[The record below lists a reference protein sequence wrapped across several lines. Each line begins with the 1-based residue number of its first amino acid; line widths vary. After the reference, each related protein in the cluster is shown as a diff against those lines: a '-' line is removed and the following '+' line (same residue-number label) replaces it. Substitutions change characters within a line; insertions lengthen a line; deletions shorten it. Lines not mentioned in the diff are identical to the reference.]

1 VTDVRLLRIARKDVM
16 DAVRG
21 RQAHLLVALFGLLGA
36 FFGYTAGRSVGGNL
50 PSLLVFL
57 VPLTGIAL
65 AQHAIVG
72 KRESGELTVLLG
84 LPFSR
89 RDVVT
94 GTYLGRV
101 SLVAAAVAS
110 AYAAA
115 VTVGVLS
122 GGSPDAGAIGSGSVV
137 LLVVAMVFVSV
148 ALGISTLLESTTTA
162 SAGAFVSYLGLVL
175 PAWQNVPDAV
185 LYAANGF
192 EAPGAMPE
200 WATVFDQFAPFIALR
215 NAASPVAGDL
225 VSGLSPVP
233 GAVPPDAPVYMQ
245 PWFGAAVLV
254 GWIVVPVA
262 IGYRRFERSDL

>member
-1 VTDVRLLRIARKDVM
+1 M

-21 RQAHLLVALFGLLGA
+21 RQAHLLVALFGLFGA
-36 FFGYTAGRSVGGNL
+36 FFGYVTGRSVGEDL

-57 VPLTGIAL
+57 VPLAGIAL

-72 KRESGELTVLLG
+72 KRESGELAVLLG

-89 RDVVT
+89 RDVVA
-94 GTYLGRV
+94 GTYLGRISV
-101 SLVAAAVAS
+101 VVAAVAS
-110 AYAAA
+110 AYAGAIP
-115 VTVGVLS
+115 VGIIS
-122 GGSPDAGAIGSGSVV
+122 GASPDVGAIGSGSVI
-137 LLVVAMVFVSV
+137 LVVVGAVFASI
-148 ALGISTLLESTTTA
+148 ALGISTAVESTTTA

-175 PAWQNVPDAV
+175 PAWQNLPDAV

-192 EAPGAMPE
+192 ESPGAMPE
-200 WATVFDQFAPFIALR
+200 WATAFDQFAPFIALR
-215 NAASPVAGDL
+215 NAVGPVAGDL

-233 GAVPPDAPVYMQ
+233 GAVPPDPPVYMQ
-245 PWFGAAVLV
+245 PWFGAAVLI

>member
-1 VTDVRLLRIARKDVM
+1 VTDVRVLRIARKDIM

-36 FFGYTAGRSVGGNL
+36 VLSVLGDDSVGGDL
-50 PSLLVFL
+50 PALLVFL
-57 VPLTGIAL
+57 VPLAGIAL

-89 RDVVT
+89 RDVVA

-101 SLVAAAVAS
+101 SLVAMAVAS
-110 AYAAA
+110 AYAVA
-115 VTVGVLS
+115 VIVGVLS
-122 GGSPDAGAIGSGSVV
+122 GVSPDAGAIGSGSVI
-137 LLVVAMVFVSV
+137 LLVVGMVFVSV

-192 EAPGAMPE
+192 EAPGEMPE
-200 WATVFDQFAPFIALR
+200 WATIFDQFAPFISLR
-215 NAASPVAGDL
+215 NAATPLAGDL
-225 VSGLSPVP
+225 VSGLSPIP
-233 GAVPPDAPVYMQ
+233 GAVPPDPPVYMQ
-245 PWFGAAVLV
+245 PWFGAAVLI
-254 GWIVVPVA
+254 GWIVVPVVL
-262 IGYRRFERSDL
+262 GYRRFERSDL

>member
-1 VTDVRLLRIARKDVM
+1 MTDVGVLRIARKDVM

-21 RQAHLLVALFGLLGA
+21 RQAHLLIALFGLLGA
-36 FFGYTAGRSVGGNL
+36 VLGFLDSDSVGEDL
-50 PSLLVFL
+50 PSVLVFL
-57 VPLTGIAL
+57 VPLAGIAL

-89 RDVVT
+89 RDVVA

-101 SLVAAAVAS
+101 SLVAAAVAT
-110 AYAAA
+110 AYAGA
-115 VTVGVLS
+115 TLVGILL
-122 GGSPDAGAIGSGSVV
+122 GASPDVGAVASGS
-137 LLVVAMVFVSV
+137 LIMLVVGAVFVSI
-148 ALGISTLLESTTTA
+148 ALGVSTVVESTTTA
-162 SAGAFVSYLGLVL
+162 SAGALVGYLGLVL

-185 LYAANGF
+185 LYATNGF
-192 EAPGAMPE
+192 EAPGEMPE

-215 NAASPVAGDL
+215 NAASPFAGDL

-233 GAVPPDAPVYMQ
+233 GAVPPDPAVYMQ

-254 GWIVVPVA
+254 GWVVVPVA
-262 IGYRRFERSDL
+262 IGYRRFERRDL